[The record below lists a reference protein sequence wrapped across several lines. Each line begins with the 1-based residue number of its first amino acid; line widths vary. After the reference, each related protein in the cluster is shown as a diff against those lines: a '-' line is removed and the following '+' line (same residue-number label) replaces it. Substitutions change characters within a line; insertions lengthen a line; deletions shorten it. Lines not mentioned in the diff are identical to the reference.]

1 MINESLGDQLRNA
14 REERGLDIK
23 SISKETNISPK
34 YIEALE
40 NNDFDKFPSETYLLG
55 FLRSYGNFLNIDEE
69 KLLQYYRAEQISES
83 QPPLEE
89 LTRPTG
95 GMNFN
100 FSWDRGK
107 TLILA
112 KAMASLAVI
121 AMVIY
126 GLYLGLT
133 ALQSTSSAPERQK
146 NKQKNLSQKLD
157 SQQKTKKLEFTRQRA
172 ETLLKKKELVT
183 FQVENR
189 EYGLRLLQIRKNNK
203 QALIEILP
211 VKKEM
216 ILNVQQ
222 KAELPLKNLGYRLIF
237 LLKAQTTH
245 TAKIELRRQKDQS
258 SKISSQKSQTQTTKP
273 GELTLKMHI
282 HLSDN
287 SYIETY
293 TDGKKVYA
301 GLMHN
306 GKEAYWT
313 AQKTIQIHMGNA
325 DGVHIEVNGKKFHFD
340 GKVVNKT
347 FYWQQDPLDPS
358 QHKISVKSNF

>member
-1 MINESLGDQLRNA
+1 MIKESLGDQLRKA
-14 REERGLDIK
+14 REERGIDIK
-23 SISKETNISPK
+23 SISKETNIAPK

-40 NNDFDKFPSETYLLG
+40 NNDYDKFPSETYLLG
-55 FLRSYGNFLNIDEE
+55 FLRSYGNYLNIDDE
-69 KLLQYYRAEQISES
+69 KLLQHYRAEQISES

-95 GMNFN
+95 GMKFK
-100 FSWDRGK
+100 FSWNREK
-107 TLILA
+107 TFLLA
-112 KAMASLAVI
+112 KGLASLAVMG
-121 AMVIY
+121 MVVY
-126 GLYLGLT
+126 GLYLGLE
-133 ALQSTSSAPERQK
+133 ALQSNSGITPHNKEQK
-146 NKQKNLSQKLD
+146 EISRKPDSREKTQKI
-157 SQQKTKKLEFTRQRA
+157 EFTRQRA

-189 EYGLRLLQIRKNNK
+189 EYGIRLLQIRKTQN

-211 VKKEM
+211 IKKEM
-216 ILNVQQ
+216 VLSVRQ
-222 KAELPLKNLGYRLIF
+222 KATLPLKNLGYNLIF
-237 LLKAQTTH
+237 LLKAQTAH
-245 TAKIELRRQKDQS
+245 TAKIELRRQKVQTS
-258 SKISSQKSQTQTTKP
+258 GSQGQKTQAHTTKP
-273 GELTLKMHI
+273 DELTLKMHI
-282 HLSDN
+282 QLSDN

-325 DGVHIEVNGKKFHFD
+325 DGVHIKVNGKKFHFD

-358 QHKISVKSNF
+358 QYKVNVKSNF